1 MTPREVAI
9 SAPLLRHL
17 LSERQAALMAG
28 CATTVYSLLTTYY
41 LLLTTHHILLT
52 TCYYLLL
59 LTTARRRALLARG
72 GDGGAARRATKV
84 IDRHLHL
91 EDTERAR
98 AARRAE
104 RSVLSDQIRQKYQI
118 SDTASCHIRDTASRS
133 QIAPKDAQADRQT
146 EKRATRDTS
155 AERKHLGLDA

>member
-1 MTPREVAI
+1 MRYYCILPADY
-9 SAPLLRHL
+9 LLP
-17 LSERQAALMAG
+17 
-28 CATTVYSLLTTYY
+28 TTHY
-41 LLLTTHHILLT
+41 LLLTTHYLLLT
-52 TCYYLLL
+52 THYSLLATHYLLL

-133 QIAPKDAQADRQT
+133 QSAPKGAQADRQT
-146 EKRATRDTS
+146 EKRATRDTR